1 MRAKLINKL
10 TSVAPILGLTVLLLT
25 GCGQNQPA
33 VKNPIF
39 EVVDKASTGL
49 DFSNTLHPTGEFN
62 VLNYMY
68 FYNGGGVGAGDFNN
82 DGRIDLFFTANQEQN
97 KLYLNTGGLHFSDV
111 TAQAGIPLDSTW
123 STGVS
128 VVDINNDGLLD
139 IYVCHVGLLDG
150 LPRSHNQLLICQ
162 GIDSK
167 GIPHYTDKAKEYGL
181 DFSGLSTQAVFF
193 DYDGDGDLDMYLLNH
208 SIHQNGT
215 FGPRQPKLATTS
227 PISGDR
233 LYRNDGNGHF
243 TDVTKEAG
251 INSSV
256 IGYGLGVIASDIDF
270 DGKPDLYVG
279 NDFHENDY
287 LYINQ
292 GNGTF
297 KDEMSSEMMHT
308 SQYTMGID
316 IADANNDGYPE
327 IVSMDMLSE
336 DPYILRRSEGE
347 DDWDI
352 YDLKIKY
359 GYSHQYTRNN
369 LQFNRRNGHFSEI
382 GLYSGIAA
390 TDWSWSPLW
399 IDYDN
404 DGVKDLFI
412 SNGIPRRLNDIDYI
426 NFVSNQEMQQKMR
439 NSDVSG
445 IDRSIIDKYPQIR
458 LPSKFYHNDGQLQFS
473 DQGPRIAGA
482 KKLYSNGALY
492 ADLDGDG
499 DLDIVVNNIDDPCT
513 VYRNTSNDKHD
524 QAWLDISL
532 QGPPINRNALGA
544 KLILFANGGLRTYE
558 KYPVRGFLSSSEI
571 PLHIGLERTHIDSM
585 FLVWPDNTC
594 QRLSPHPDSTRI
606 TVKYQKGLPAF
617 DYTLITGRWKNPS
630 RPAKDITTQTGIL
643 YKHKENDF
651 PEFAREPLLPHMLS
665 TEGPALAVGDLDGDG
680 LPDIFLGAAKREKNA
695 VFLQQPSGRF
705 TRARQPALENDST
718 YEDVDACI
726 TDVNKDGYP
735 DLVVA
740 SGGNEF
746 YGNDTML
753 SPRVYLNNG
762 KGQLK
767 KEAQAFHDLY
777 VNASCILPVDL
788 NGDGAPDLF
797 VGGRDVPREYGAI
810 PNSYLLLND
819 GHGHFSDVTSRFA
832 PALSKIGLVTSAIW
846 TDIDLDGHPDLIVT
860 LEWGGI
866 IAFLH
871 HGDQYL
877 PQVLTTKKG
886 WWNFI
891 LPVDLDHDGKID
903 LIAGNLGRNSRLRAS
918 ATEPVR
924 LYYSDFDGNGTKEQ
938 ILTYYLHGHELPF
951 ANKEELEHQLP
962 DLRKRFPLAED
973 FAKAGLEDI
982 LPKDILQKADT
993 LTADYFDNAVLINRG
1008 HGNFSTV
1015 SLPWEAQLTPYRDAA
1030 IVDANGDSLPDILL
1044 VGNYYDNNIQ
1054 MGRYDADYGTLLINH
1069 GRDSFSV
1076 CSLNGLAIPGQSRHI
1091 RPIGIGGLP
1100 AFVIARN
1107 NDSARVIRFE
1117 PPTSNKQPPAGNKQP
1132 RKSSRLKRTD
1142 NRSGS
1147 PTSKY
1152 PAPPA
1157 GR

>member
-1 MRAKLINKL
+1 MRAKLINKII
-10 TSVAPILGLTVLLLT
+10 TAAPLLVLLLA
-25 GCGQNQPA
+25 GCGRNSPT
-33 VKNPIF
+33 VKDPIF
-39 EVVDKASTGL
+39 EVMDASGTGL
-49 DFSNTLHPTGEFN
+49 GFTNALHPTPAFN
-62 VLNYMY
+62 VFNYMY

-82 DGRIDLFFTANQEQN
+82 DGRIDLFFTANQQQN
-97 KLYLNTGGLHFSDV
+97 KLFLNTGGLHFRDV
-111 TAQAGIPLDSTW
+111 TAQAGIPIDSTW

-139 IYVCHVGLLDG
+139 IYVCHVSHLDG
-150 LPRSHNQLLICQ
+150 LPASHNQLLICT
-162 GIDSK
+162 GIDSN
-167 GIPHYTDKAKEYGL
+167 GIPHYVDKAKEYGL

-215 FGPRQPKLATTS
+215 FGPRLPKLATTS

-243 TDVTKEAG
+243 TDVTKASG

-256 IGYGLGVIASDIDF
+256 IGYGLGVMASDINY

-297 KDEMSSEMMHT
+297 VDEMEKEMMHT
-308 SQYTMGID
+308 SQYTMGVD
-316 IADANNDGYPE
+316 IADVNNDGYPE
-327 IVSMDMLSE
+327 IVSMDMLPE

-369 LQFNRRNGHFSEI
+369 LQFNQRNGHFSEI

-426 NFVSNQEMQQKMR
+426 NFVSNQEMQEKMQ
-439 NSDVSG
+439 SLDGKDMAAV
-445 IDRSIIDKYPQIR
+445 DKFPQIK
-458 LPSKFYHNDGQLQFS
+458 LPSKFYHNDGQMRFS
-473 DQGPRIAGA
+473 DQGAHIDGA
-482 KKLYSNGALY
+482 RNLYSNGALY

-499 DLDIVVNNIDDPCT
+499 DLDIVVNNIDDPCLI
-513 VYRNTSNDKHD
+513 YRNTANDRHNQKY
-524 QAWLDISL
+524 LDISFH
-532 QGPPINRNALGA
+532 GPALNRNALGA
-544 KLILFANGGLRTYE
+544 KVILFANGGIRTYE
-558 KYPVRGFLSSSEI
+558 KYPVRGFLSSSEG
-571 PLHIGLERTHIDSM
+571 PLHIGLEKTHIDSM
-585 FLVWPDNTC
+585 FLVWPDNTF

-606 TVKYQKGLPAF
+606 IVTWQKGLPPF
-617 DYTLITGRWKNPS
+617 DYGLITGHWKNPS
-630 RPAKDITTQTGIL
+630 YPAKDITTQTGVL
-643 YKHKENDF
+643 YKHKENEF

-665 TEGPALAVGDLDGDG
+665 TEGPALAVGDLNGDG
-680 LPDIFLGAAKREKNA
+680 LPDLFIGAAKREKNA
-695 VFLQQPSGRF
+695 IFLQQPSGRF
-705 TRARQPALENDST
+705 VRTRQPDLENDSI

-726 TDVNKDGYP
+726 VDVNKDGYP

-746 YGNDTML
+746 YGADSTL
-753 SPRVYLNNG
+753 TPRVYLGNS

-767 KEAQAFHDLY
+767 KQPAAFHDLY
-777 VNASCILPVDL
+777 VNASCIVPIDL

-797 VGGRDVPREYGAI
+797 VGGRDVPRQYGDV

-819 GHGHFSDVTSRFA
+819 GHGHFSDVTDRYA
-832 PALSKIGLVTSAIW
+832 PGLSHIGLVTGAVW
-846 TDIDLDGHPDLIVT
+846 TDIDQDGHPDLVVS

-871 HGDQYL
+871 HGDGYVQH
-877 PQVLTTKKG
+877 PLTTQKG

-891 LPVDLDHDGKID
+891 LPVDLDGDGKID
-903 LIAGNLGRNSRLRAS
+903 LIAGNLGRNSRLH
-918 ATEPVR
+918 ATEKEPMR
-924 LYYSDFDGNGTKEQ
+924 MYYSDFDGNGTKEQ
-938 ILTYYLHGHELPF
+938 LLTWYLRGRELPV
-951 ANKEELEHQLP
+951 ANKEELEHQMP
-962 DLRKRFPLAED
+962 GLRKRLPNAED
-973 FAKAGLEDI
+973 FAKAGL
-982 LPKDILQKADT
+982 KDIIPKEALQKADT
-993 LTADYFDNAVLINRG
+993 LTADYFDNAVLINQG
-1008 HGNFSTV
+1008 NGNFKTI
-1015 SLPWEAQLTPYRDAA
+1015 SLPWKAQLAPYRDAA

-1044 VGNYYDNNIQ
+1044 VGNYYENNIQ
-1054 MGRYDADYGTLLINH
+1054 MGRYDADYGTLLINR
-1069 GRDSFSV
+1069 GRDSFTV
-1076 CSLNGLAIPGQSRHI
+1076 CTLNGLAIPGQSRHI
-1091 RPIGIGGLP
+1091 RPIDIGGLP

-1117 PPTSNKQPPAGNKQP
+1117 PPAGTRPDKPPAAAKPRSRQTPQP
-1132 RKSSRLKRTD
+1132 LKERVIDPGHPLQRVRLH
-1142 NRSGS
+1142 
-1147 PTSKY
+1147 
-1152 PAPPA
+1152 PPV
-1157 GR
+1157 RD